1 MGFTVKLYTFSKRD
15 NSTKRPLTTAGT
27 EFSCVLKSGS
37 GIMRP
42 TLTFDFGRASDPSQ
56 YNYAYIAD
64 FDRYYFIEEWY
75 FDRALWTATL
85 KVDVLATYKT
95 EIGNASLYILRAAG
109 ASNGNVVDTLYPCKA
124 GCTFDSET
132 KSNPWNTTPVPVIGV
147 IGKGGVF
154 GSMNYYAMD
163 PSDPTELNTL
173 LSKLLTPTEVIN
185 TANDFNDIDA
195 SYALQ
200 LSLVDPIQYIKTCVM
215 IPVALTDITAID
227 AAAGID
233 VYSWTFST
241 GRKIHP
247 ASRIYKNYSFTL
259 KKHPD
264 TNARGNYVNSAPY
277 TKITLTIPPYGC
289 IDIDTS
295 VTCNASTL
303 DVDVEIDPT
312 SGKGILVIKCNNIV
326 LNRLEAQIGVPVS
339 LSSVTR
345 DYIGAASSA
354 ISAVGGG
361 VSALMGNIGG
371 LFSAAG
377 SIGNAVEALMPRA
390 QTIGSTGSFVA
401 NRGDF
406 RLDYQFMRPVDDDNT
421 HNGRPLCDVRQ
432 ISSLSGY
439 ILVQDG
445 DVAITGT
452 SAEDAAVRNYLEGGF
467 YYE

>member
-1 MGFTVKLYTFSKRD
+1 
-15 NSTKRPLTTAGT
+15 
-27 EFSCVLKSGS
+27 
-37 GIMRP
+37 MRP
-42 TLTFDFGRASDPSQ
+42 ALAFDFGIANDPSS
-56 YNYAYIAD
+56 YNYAYIPA

-109 ASNGNVVDTLYPCKA
+109 AHNGNVIDTLYPCKT
-124 GCTFDSET
+124 GCTFDRDT
-132 KSNPWNTTPVPVIGV
+132 KNNPWNTTPVPVIGV

-173 LSKLLTPTEVIN
+173 LSKLLTPTEIIN
-185 TANDFNDIDA
+185 TTNEFNDIDA

-215 IPVALTDITAID
+215 IPVALVDITAMD

-233 VYSWTFST
+233 VYSWNFST

-264 TNARGNYVNSAPY
+264 TNSRGNYVNSAPY

-303 DVDVEIDPT
+303 DVDIEIDPT
-312 SGKGILVIKCNNIV
+312 NGKGILVIKCNNIV

-345 DYIGAASSA
+345 DYIGAAQSA

-377 SIGNAVEALMPRA
+377 SIGNAVESLMPRA